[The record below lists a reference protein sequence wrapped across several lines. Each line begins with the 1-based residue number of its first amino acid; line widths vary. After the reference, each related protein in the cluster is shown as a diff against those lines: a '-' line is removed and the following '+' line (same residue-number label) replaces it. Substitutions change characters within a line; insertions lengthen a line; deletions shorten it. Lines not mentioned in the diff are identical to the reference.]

1 MLLSAVFF
9 DVDGTIAETE
19 ELHRRSFNESFKE
32 FNLDW
37 FWDKPIYK
45 ELINI
50 GGGKERIEYH
60 MKRAWPEMLEYK
72 NLSKYIDSIHKVKN
86 EIYED
91 YINESKIDFRP
102 GVLRLIEELKKN
114 YIKIALVSSS
124 SEINVNNLLKKGL
137 KIKPKDYFDLI
148 AHGDLTKNKK
158 PSPEIYEWTLEKL
171 KLSPQSCIAIE
182 DSPRGL
188 ESALAANIKVII
200 TPSDLTQDEKF
211 EGAELVISN
220 LGEKSSPCK
229 MISGKIEVP
238 KLIDLKILKKII
250 NSKL

>member
-1 MLLSAVFF
+1 VLLSAVFF

-45 ELINI
+45 ELISI
-50 GGGKERIEYH
+50 GGGKERIEHY

-72 NLSKYIDSIHKVKN
+72 NLSKYINSIHKIKN

-91 YINESKIDFRP
+91 YINESKLKFRP

-114 YIKIALVSSS
+114 NIRIALVSSS
-124 SEINVNNLLKKGL
+124 SEMNVNNLLKKGL
-137 KIKPKDYFDLI
+137 KIKPNNYFDLI
-148 AHGDLTKNKK
+148 AHGDCTKNKK

-171 KLSPQSCIAIE
+171 KLSSQSCIAIE

-188 ESALAANIKVII
+188 ESALAANIKVVI
-200 TPSDLTQDEKF
+200 TPSDLTLDEKF
-211 EGAELVISN
+211 EGAELIVSN
-220 LGEKSSPCK
+220 LGEQSEPCELIK
-229 MISGKIEVP
+229 GRLELSKV
-238 KLIDLKILKKII
+238 IDLKVLKKII
-250 NSKL
+250 NS

>member
-19 ELHRRSFNESFKE
+19 ELHRKSFNESFRE

-50 GGGKERIEYH
+50 GGGKERIEHY

-91 YINESKIDFRP
+91 YINESKLNFRP

-114 YIKIALVSSS
+114 NIRIALVSSS
-124 SEINVNNLLKKGL
+124 SEMNVNNLLNKGL
-137 KIKPKDYFDLI
+137 KIKPKNYFDII
-148 AHGDLTKNKK
+148 ADAFR
-158 PSPEIYEWTLEKL
+158 Y
-171 KLSPQSCIAIE
+171 
-182 DSPRGL
+182 
-188 ESALAANIKVII
+188 
-200 TPSDLTQDEKF
+200 F
-211 EGAELVISN
+211 Y
-220 LGEKSSPCK
+220 
-229 MISGKIEVP
+229 
-238 KLIDLKILKKII
+238 KKINAFI
-250 NSKL
+250 EYIVLLF

>member
-19 ELHRRSFNESFKE
+19 ELHRKSFNESFRE

-50 GGGKERIEYH
+50 GGGKERIEHY

-72 NLSKYIDSIHKVKN
+72 NLSKYINSIHKVKN

-91 YINESKIDFRP
+91 YINESKLNFRP

-114 YIKIALVSSS
+114 NIKIALVSSS
-124 SEINVNNLLKKGL
+124 SEMNVNNLLNKGL
-137 KIKPKDYFDLI
+137 KIKPKNYFDII
-148 AHGDLTKNKK
+148 AHGDCTKNKK

-171 KLSPQSCIAIE
+171 KLSSQSCIAIE

-188 ESALAANIKVII
+188 ESALAANIKVVI
-200 TPSDLTQDEKF
+200 TPSDLTLDEKF
-211 EGAELVISN
+211 EGAELVVSS
-220 LGEKSSPCK
+220 LGEPSQPSK
-229 MISGKIEVP
+229 MIGGKFDFNEF
-238 KLIDLKILKKII
+238 IDLKILKKII
-250 NSKL
+250 NA

>member
-19 ELHRRSFNESFKE
+19 ELHRKSFNESFKE

-50 GGGKERIEYH
+50 GGGKERIQHY

-91 YINESKIDFRP
+91 YVKEEKLTFRP
-102 GVLRLIEELKKN
+102 GVKRLISELKENK
-114 YIKIALVSSS
+114 IRIALVSSS
-124 SEINVNNLLKKGL
+124 SKTNIENLLLNGL
-137 KIKPKDYFDLI
+137 QFNQLNF
-148 AHGDLTKNKK
+148 LT
-158 PSPEIYEWTLEKL
+158 
-171 KLSPQSCIAIE
+171 
-182 DSPRGL
+182 
-188 ESALAANIKVII
+188 
-200 TPSDLTQDEKF
+200 
-211 EGAELVISN
+211 
-220 LGEKSSPCK
+220 
-229 MISGKIEVP
+229 
-238 KLIDLKILKKII
+238 
-250 NSKL
+250 